1 MSLSKPDRLFEAKSE
16 MEGKLNSYAIWSSN
30 SFSTA
35 SSNITDGKYL
45 PDVSLVL
52 MVFIPV

>member
-30 SFSTA
+30 SFST
-35 SSNITDGKYL
+35 DRY
-45 PDVSLVL
+45 
-52 MVFIPV
+52 